1 MQSSPTNT
9 ALRVIAIFQIISGIY
24 GIILVTAGLIGI
36 GNSGIV
42 LMLWYGVFPILIS
55 IAGVLLWLHRKHA
68 VMISILIQLAQVP
81 FIRTDGFI
89 LNLGVIFNI
98 TISATWLGQNG
109 EGPLILGFNILA
121 LAVLILLLIYRSA
134 SQDIKTDPS
143 IHENVN

>member
-9 ALRVIAIFQIISGIY
+9 VLRVIAIFQIISGIY

-36 GNSGIV
+36 GNGRIV
-42 LMLWYGVFPILIS
+42 LMLWFGVFPILIS
-55 IAGVLLWLHRKHA
+55 IAGVLLWLRQKHA

-134 SQDIKTDPS
+134 
-143 IHENVN
+143 